1 MADETNGPKGGAKAE
16 KAAVGGTGKFGQAL
30 REELRFPA
38 RTQAENAKRLL
49 DGSAWSEFCRS
60 LDQAGRHLLAYPTK
74 STPVPGEVES
84 EGVRYALGL
93 ITSGVLQAL
102 QLSDPATPRIVRNP
116 DSEAKWGAENVDNQ
130 YLWARISPDYQYRV
144 FGNRNNIFEALLETK
159 DGYMQLGDDRVFE
172 TLFLSEMEV
181 AADGSFE
188 VLLAAERPAGHRGNF
203 MKMPPGTQYFCV
215 RQYFVD
221 WEKEWPARFDIERI
235 GGVGERPAP
244 YTGHATA
251 TLLDEAGRWVLQT
264 ARFWTEWVDQLRR
277 DFVKGEIKPAITFVG
292 GARDIFYGNDWWAL
306 DPDEAMVVEF
316 EPPDARYW
324 QIQLCDVWFR
334 TMDYATRQSGL
345 NHHQARRDRDGRV
358 RVVIAHRDPGVQN
371 WLDTGGH
378 PEGMLQYRW
387 IFTKNNPAPKA
398 TILPFEKIANALPAG
413 TPAYSAAERRR
424 ALEIRHRH
432 LARREP
438 VT

>member
-1 MADETNGPKGGAKAE
+1 MSKEP
-16 KAAVGGTGKFGQAL
+16 AVGGTGKFGAAL
-30 REELRFPA
+30 REELRFPS
-38 RTQAENAKRLL
+38 RTEEENATRLL

-60 LDQAGRHLLAYPTK
+60 LDQAGRHLLAYPAK

-84 EGVRYALGL
+84 EGARYALGL

-102 QLSDPATPRIVRNP
+102 QLADPATPKIVRNP

-130 YLWARISPDYQYRV
+130 YLWARVSPEFQYRV
-144 FGNRNNIFEALLETK
+144 SGHRSNVFEALLETK
-159 DGYMQLGDDRVFE
+159 DGYMQLGDDRVFD
-172 TLFLSEMEV
+172 TQFLTELEV
-181 AADGSFE
+181 APDGTFE
-188 VLLAAERPAGHRGNF
+188 ILLAAERPAGHRGNF
-203 MKMPPGTQYFCV
+203 MPMPSGTQYFCV

-221 WEKEWPARFDIERI
+221 WENERPARFDIERI

-244 YTGHATA
+244 YTPHHTA
-251 TLLDEAGRWVLQT
+251 RLLDEAGRWVLQS

-277 DFVKGEIKPAITFVG
+277 DFVKGEIKPAAPFVG
-292 GARDIFYGNDWWAL
+292 GARDIVYGNDWWAIE
-306 DPDEAMVVEF
+306 PDEAMVIEF

-334 TMDYATRQSGL
+334 TMDWATRQTGL
-345 NHHQARRDRDGRV
+345 NHFQARADRDGRV
-358 RVVIAHRDPGVQN
+358 RVVLAHRDPGVQN

-378 PEGMLQYRW
+378 AEGMLQYRW
-387 IFTKNNPAPKA
+387 IFTKNNPAPTAK
-398 TILPFEKIANALPAG
+398 IVPFEKIRSALPAD
-413 TPAYSAAERRR
+413 TPAYAADARR
-424 ALEIRHRH
+424 AALAIRHRH

>member
-1 MADETNGPKGGAKAE
+1 MGDKPAI
-16 KAAVGGTGKFGQAL
+16 GGTGKFGKAL
-30 REELRFPA
+30 KDGLRGPVRTSEED
-38 RTQAENAKRLL
+38 AKRLL

-60 LDQAGRHLLAYPTK
+60 LDLAGRHLLAYPTK

-84 EGVRYALGL
+84 EGVRYGLGL
-93 ITSGVLQAL
+93 VTAGILQAL

-116 DSEAKWGAENVDNQ
+116 DSESKWGAENVDNQ
-130 YLWARISPDYQYRV
+130 YLWARISPAYQYRV

-159 DGYMQLGDDRVFE
+159 DGYMQIGDDRVFE
-172 TLFLSEMEV
+172 TLFLTEMECEK
-181 AADGSFE
+181 DGSFE

-221 WEKEWPARFDIERI
+221 WEKEWPARFEIERI
-235 GGVGERPAP
+235 GGLGVRPAP
-244 YTGHATA
+244 YTAAKTA
-251 TLLDEAGRWVLQT
+251 QLLDEAGLWVLQS

-277 DFVKGEIKPAITFVG
+277 DFVKGELKPAVTFVG
-292 GARDIFYGNDWWAL
+292 GARDIYYGNDWWSLA
-306 DPDEAMVVEF
+306 PGEAMIVEF

-324 QIQLCDVWFR
+324 QMQLCDVWFR

-345 NHHQARRDRDGRV
+345 NHQQARLDKDGKARI
-358 RVVIAHRDPGVQN
+358 VIAHRDPGVQN

-387 IFTKNNPAPKA
+387 VFTKTNPHPTVK
-398 TILPFEKIANALPAG
+398 IVPFDQIRAVLPAE
-413 TPAYSAAERRR
+413 TPAYPADQRRR
-424 ALEIRHRH
+424 SLAIRHRH

>member
-1 MADETNGPKGGAKAE
+1 MSKEP
-16 KAAVGGTGKFGQAL
+16 AVGGTGRFGAAL
-30 REELRFPA
+30 REELRFPP
-38 RTQAENAKRLL
+38 RTEAENAKRLK

-60 LDQAGRHLLAYPTK
+60 LDQAGRHLLAYPVK
-74 STPVPGEVES
+74 ASPVPGEVES

-102 QLSDPATPRIVRNP
+102 QLADPATPKIVRNP

-130 YLWARISPDYQYRV
+130 YLWARVSPEFQYRI
-144 FGNRNNIFEALLETK
+144 FGHRSNVFEALLETK
-159 DGYMQLGDDRVFE
+159 DGYMQLGDDRVFD
-172 TLFLSEMEV
+172 TQFLTELEL
-181 AADGSFE
+181 APDGTFE
-188 VLLAAERPAGHRGNF
+188 ILLAAERPAGHRGNF
-203 MKMPPGTQYFCV
+203 MTMPPGTQYFCV

-221 WEKEWPARFDIERI
+221 WENERPARFDIERI

-244 YTGHATA
+244 YTPHHTA
-251 TLLDEAGRWVLQT
+251 QLLDEAGRWVLQS

-277 DFVKGEIKPAITFVG
+277 DFVKGEIKPAAPFVG
-292 GARDIFYGNDWWAL
+292 GARDIVYGNDWWAIE
-306 DPDEAMVVEF
+306 PDEAMVIEF

-334 TMDYATRQSGL
+334 TMDWATRQTGL
-345 NHHQARRDRDGRV
+345 NHFQARADRDGRV
-358 RVVIAHRDPGVQN
+358 RVVIAHRDPGIQN

-387 IFTKNNPAPKA
+387 IFTKNNPAPTAK
-398 TILPFEKIANALPAG
+398 IVPFEKIRSALTPD
-413 TPAYSAAERRR
+413 TPAYATEERRA
-424 ALEIRHRH
+424 ALAIRHRH